1 MGQRA
6 LSLGLLALLFWA
18 AGCYGSQVRG
28 PKVARLKVIAEP
40 EDARVYANGQYL
52 GAARVLEKRPKELR
66 PGVRYITVKAPGYFP
81 HDIRVDLPP
90 GTSTLEIELRP
101 IPP

>member
-1 MGQRA
+1 MGRRA
-6 LSLGLLALLFWA
+6 LSSGTLLVLALA

-28 PKVARLKVIAEP
+28 PRVARLKVIADP
-40 EDARVYANGQYL
+40 EDARVYANGRYL
-52 GAARVLEKRPKELR
+52 GSARVLEKRPKELR